1 MAKTIMKQVIITLL
15 TCTAVGL
22 VFLVIIYQ
30 GVLQQNRV
38 IPAKVTPYTT
48 PANVTAEI
56 AEDVTEQEFEA
67 KNEVYEITDVDLDK
81 YKRTQSYNPGKSD
94 PFAAYTTNS
103 VSSNEVSENN
113 GGQVSTQTNTVDTNT
128 TNNYYTAANI
138 NKDTK

>member
-67 KNEVYEITDVDLDK
+67 KNEVYERTDVDLDK
-81 YKRTQSYNPGKSD
+81 YKRTQSS
-94 PFAAYTTNS
+94 
-103 VSSNEVSENN
+103 
-113 GGQVSTQTNTVDTNT
+113 
-128 TNNYYTAANI
+128 
-138 NKDTK
+138 